1 MNFPGI
7 YGIYNLTIDISNN
20 KLSKNNII
28 DITSA
33 ENAIGSL
40 LLLPSIEETI
50 SMIELLGY

>member
-1 MNFPGI
+1 M
-7 YGIYNLTIDISNN
+7 YNLTIDISNN

-50 SMIELLGY
+50 SIIELLG